1 MIKLWFI
8 ADISKGPTVI
18 SCLLSRSFRAP
29 RLPVLP
35 GFMEGPDDI
44 LGVKLG
50 EASEDAAAGDHSV
63 AQPLQTVQH
72 LPGEPNRKYL
82 EKKLK
87 GFKVA

>member
-35 GFMEGPDDI
+35 GLMKGPDDI

-50 EASEDAAAGDHSV
+50 EASEDATAGHHSV
-63 AQPLQTVQH
+63 AQPLQAIQH
-72 LPGEPNRKYL
+72 LS
-82 EKKLK
+82 
-87 GFKVA
+87 VAENI